1 MRRTDPPRSLGAV
14 CAALVTAGTVLTVFG
29 APAHAATAHAAS
41 FTQAAWASDPTLTN
55 PVVASGADKA
65 RSSYGVD
72 GRGVGVALI
81 DTGVAPVP
89 GLPASRV
96 RNGPDLSFESQ
107 APNLRYLD
115 TNGHGTHMAGI
126 IAGSDSAAGYTGIA
140 PGAKI
145 TSIKV
150 GASDGAVDVS
160 QVIAAVDWAVAH
172 RNDDTAAPIKVI
184 NLSYGT
190 DSLQDY
196 TVDPLNMAVENAWKA
211 GIVVV
216 VAGGNTGITNRLT
229 SPATD
234 PYVLSVGS
242 INAKSEPMLLS
253 NGTATVSPF
262 SASTT
267 GRRVDIAAPGQ
278 SIVSLRNPGSYV
290 DTTYPTAR
298 VGDALFKGSGTSQA
312 TAVVSGGV
320 ALILQKHPDWTPDV
334 VKMMLKMAG
343 TAIPNLSTAD
353 KGIKQINVYATAGS
367 NCNCGNNQ
375 MFAASTGTGSLE
387 LARGTSHV
395 VDDISPLIGENTI
408 LGPFTSAT
416 WAAASKAKTSWK
428 GGLWMGQ
435 RLAGDGWT
443 GTSWASKTWAPATWP
458 GASWSGSAWGDTGW
472 TGRAWSGRAWS
483 AGDWSGR
490 AWSGHYWSASQW
502 SSIGWT
508 F

>member
-1 MRRTDPPRSLGAV
+1 MQYTASRRTIGAV
-14 CAALVTAGTVLTVFG
+14 GAAVVTVGAVLTLFA
-29 APAHAATAHAAS
+29 APAHATTQTAWS
-41 FTQAAWASDPTLTN
+41 SDPTLTN
-55 PVVASGADKA
+55 TGVASGADKA

-89 GLPASRV
+89 GLPASRI
-96 RNGPDLSFESQ
+96 RNGPDLSLESQ

-126 IAGSDSAAGYTGIA
+126 IAGSDSAAGFTGVA

-150 GASDGAVDVS
+150 GAADGAVDAS
-160 QVIAAVDWAVAH
+160 QVIAALDWVVAH
-172 RNDDTAAPIKVI
+172 RNDDTTAPIKVI

-190 DSLQDY
+190 DSMQDY
-196 TVDPLNMAVENAWKA
+196 KVDPLNMAVENAWKA

-242 INAKSEPMLLS
+242 INAKNQPMMLW

-267 GRRVDIAAPGQ
+267 GRKVDIAAPGQ
-278 SIVSLRNPGSYV
+278 SDVSLRNPGSFV
-290 DTTYPTAR
+290 DTAYPTAR
-298 VGDALFKGSGTSQA
+298 VGTALFKGSGTSQA
-312 TAVVSGGV
+312 AAVVSGGV
-320 ALILQKHPDWTPDV
+320 ALILQKHPTWSPDI
-334 VKMMLKMAG
+334 VKKMIQMAG
-343 TAIPNLSTAD
+343 TSIPNLSPAD
-353 KGIKQINVYATAGS
+353 QGIKQINVYATAGS
-367 NCNCGNNQ
+367 NYNGASNTQ
-375 MFAASTGTGSLE
+375 SFTAAAGTGSLE
-387 LARGTSHV
+387 LARGTSHI
-395 VDDISPLIGENTI
+395 VDASVPLSGERTL
-408 LGPFTSAT
+408 LGPFTSGT
-416 WAAASKAKTSWK
+416 WAAASKAKTSWQ

-443 GTSWASKTWAPATWP
+443 GTSWASKTWAAATWT
-458 GASWSGSAWGDTGW
+458 GTSWSSSPWDDIDW
-472 TGRAWSGRAWS
+472 SGRAWSGRAWS
-483 AGDWSGR
+483 GR
-490 AWSGHYWSASQW
+490 AWSGTAWTGRYWSSSQW
-502 SSIGWT
+502 SSAGWT

>member
-1 MRRTDPPRSLGAV
+1 LCAV
-14 CAALVTAGTVLTVFG
+14 LVTAGAALTLFA
-29 APAHAATAHAAS
+29 APAFAAT
-41 FTQAAWASDPTLTN
+41 TQSSWSSDPTLTN
-55 PVVASGADKA
+55 AVVASGADKA
-65 RSSYGVD
+65 RNSYGVD

-81 DTGVAPVP
+81 DTGVTPVP
-89 GLPASRV
+89 GLPASRI

-126 IAGSDSAAGYTGIA
+126 IAGNDPAAGYTGIA

-145 TSIKV
+145 TSVKV
-150 GASDGAVDVS
+150 GSADGAVDAS
-160 QVIAAVDWAVAH
+160 QVIAAVDWVVAH
-172 RNDDTAAPIKVI
+172 RNDDTAAPIRVI

-196 TVDPLNMAVENAWKA
+196 KTDPLNMAVENAWKA

-242 INAKSEPMLLS
+242 LNAKSEPMMLW

-267 GRRVDIAAPGQ
+267 GRKVDIAAPGQ
-278 SIVSLRNPGSYV
+278 TVVSLRNPGSYV
-290 DTTYPTAR
+290 DTDYPAAR

-312 TAVVSGGV
+312 AAVVSGVV
-320 ALILQKHPDWTPDV
+320 ALALQKNPAWSPDL
-334 VKMMLKMAG
+334 LKFALKFTG
-343 TAIPNLSTAD
+343 TAIPNLSDAD
-353 KGIKQINVYATAGS
+353 KGIKQINAYATVGAGFTNS
-367 NCNCGNNQ
+367 
-375 MFAASTGTGSLE
+375 STPQGYTNAKGTGALD

-395 VDDISPLIGENTI
+395 VDGATSLIGENTI

-443 GTSWASKTWAPATWP
+443 GTSWASKTWDDATWT
-458 GASWSGSAWGDTGW
+458 GSSWSGLAWGDAGW
-472 TGRAWSGRAWS
+472 SGRAWSGRAWS

-490 AWSGHYWSASQW
+490 AWSGHYWSSSQW

>member
-1 MRRTDPPRSLGAV
+1 MSRKVPSRTGA
-14 CAALVTAGTVLTVFG
+14 AAVGAGLLAVASVLTL
-29 APAHAATAHAAS
+29 PAGLAYAATT
-41 FTQAAWASDPTLTN
+41 TQPAWYVDSTLTN
-55 PVVASGADKA
+55 PSVASGATLTRQA
-65 RSSYGVD
+65 FNVD

-96 RNGPDLSFESQ
+96 VNGPDLSFESQ
-107 APNLRYLD
+107 SPTLRYLD

-126 IAGSDSAAGYTGIA
+126 IAGNDTAAGYTGIA

-145 TSIKV
+145 TSVKV
-150 GASDGAVDVS
+150 GTADGAVDVS
-160 QVIAAVDWAVAH
+160 QVIAGIDWVVAH

-196 TVDPLNMAVENAWKA
+196 KTDPLNFAVENAWKA

-216 VAGGNTGITNRLT
+216 VAGGNTGVTNRLT

-242 INAKSEPMLLS
+242 VNARNVPMDYRTVT
-253 NGTATVSPF
+253 GTTVSSF

-267 GRRVDIAAPGQ
+267 GRRVDIAAPGE

-312 TAVVSGGV
+312 TAVVSGVV
-320 ALILQKHPDWTPDV
+320 ALMLQKTPSMTPDK
-334 VKMMLKMAG
+334 VKTYLQTTG
-343 TAIPNLSTAD
+343 SPISNLSPAD
-353 KGIKQINVYATAGS
+353 AGIKMVNTTSAVALTMYPATTQS
-367 NCNCGNNQ
+367 
-375 MFAASTGTGSLE
+375 FAAATGTGTLE
-387 LARGTSHV
+387 AARGTSHV
-395 VDDISPLIGENTI
+395 VDAAVPLSGERTVV
-408 LGPFTSAT
+408 GPFTSGT
-416 WAAASKAKTSWK
+416 WAAASKAKTSWQ

-443 GTSWASKTWAPATWP
+443 GTSWASRTWASAVWT
-458 GASWSGSAWGDTGW
+458 GTSWSSSAWTDTAW
-472 TGRAWSGRAWS
+472 SGRAWSGRAWS
-483 AGDWSGR
+483 GAAWTGR
-490 AWSGHYWSASQW
+490 YWSSSQW
-502 SSIGWT
+502 SSIGWSA
-508 F
+508 